1 MKVLFVNGSRGEWG
15 YIRPIIDLCVK
26 RGIDYEICA
35 TNMLLLPGYGSLIDE
50 IKAGGYSVSDEI
62 YMSLEG
68 SNHFT
73 MAKSLGIFLMSFVD
87 TLKRLEPDWI
97 ILAGDRGEQLV
108 ASIASAFTYIPTA
121 HIQAGERSGNIDG
134 VSRHA
139 IGRFAHIHFSANEDA
154 EQRLLRM
161 GEEPFRVHH
170 VGAPQIDEMVN
181 EDLPSREDL
190 LKRYNFDAT
199 RPYLLVVQH
208 PVTEEL
214 HSASNQIDILTKEL
228 AKIDMPK
235 VWVLPNNDAG
245 SHVIR
250 RGLAQTRTSDTFV
263 FENLTRQ
270 DYLAFMAYSGCMVGN
285 SSSGLLEAPTF
296 KVAAVNLGRRQTDRV
311 QGINVINA
319 PIAEETIST
328 AIHKALSEEFQATIA
343 GCINP
348 YGDGKSSAR
357 ILDVLQATQVDDR
370 LLIKKIVY

>member
-1 MKVLFVNGSRGEWG
+1 MKILFVNGSRGEWG
-15 YIRPIIDLCVK
+15 YIRPIIDLCIE

-35 TNMLLLPGYGSLIDE
+35 TNMLLLPGYGSLINE
-50 IKAGGYSVSDEI
+50 IKADGYCVSDEI

-97 ILAGDRGEQLV
+97 MLAGDRGEQLV

-154 EQRLLRM
+154 EKRLLRM

-170 VGAPQIDEMVN
+170 VGAPQLDEMVN
-181 EDLPSREDL
+181 EVLPSRDDL
-190 LKRYNFDAT
+190 TKRYNFNAEKL
-199 RPYLLVVQH
+199 YLLVVQH

-214 HSASNQIDILTKEL
+214 NSVSSQIDILTAEL
-228 AKIDMPK
+228 AGFDMQK
-235 VWVLPNNDAG
+235 VWILPNNDAG

-250 RGLAQTRTSDTFV
+250 RGLEQARTVDTFV
-263 FENLTRQ
+263 FENLTRS
-270 DYLAFMAYSGCMVGN
+270 DYLAFMAYCGCMVGN

-296 KVAAVNLGRRQTDRV
+296 KIAAVNIGRRQADRV
-311 QGINVINA
+311 QGPNVINA
-319 PIAEETIST
+319 PITRGAVAP
-328 AIHKALSEEFQATIA
+328 AIHQALSNEFQRSLENCA
-343 GCINP
+343 NP
-348 YGDGKSSAR
+348 YGDGQSSGR
-357 ILDVLQATQVDDR
+357 ILDVLEATPVDDR

>member
-1 MKVLFVNGSRGEWG
+1 MKILFVNGSRGEWG
-15 YIRPIIDLCVK
+15 YIRPIIDLCIE

-50 IKAGGYSVSDEI
+50 IKADGYRVSDEI

-97 ILAGDRGEQLV
+97 MLAGDRGEQLV

-170 VGAPQIDEMVN
+170 VGAPQLDEMVN
-181 EDLPSREDL
+181 EALPSRADL
-190 LKRYNFDAT
+190 SKRYNVDTT

-214 HSASNQIDILTKEL
+214 HSASRQIDILTEEL
-228 AKIDMPK
+228 AAIDMPK

-245 SHVIR
+245 SNVVR
-250 RGLAQTRTSDTFV
+250 RGLAQARTADTFV
-263 FENLTRQ
+263 FENLTRR
-270 DYLAFMAYSGCMVGN
+270 DYLAFMAYCGCMVGN

-296 KVAAVNLGRRQTDRV
+296 KIAAVNLGRRQADRV
-311 QGINVINA
+311 QGPNVINA
-319 PIAEETIST
+319 AILKGDISS
-328 AIHKALSEEFQATIA
+328 AIRQALSDKFQASLTE
-343 GCINP
+343 CVNP
-348 YGDGKSSAR
+348 YGDGQSSGR
-357 ILDVLQATQVDDR
+357 ILDVLEVTPINDR